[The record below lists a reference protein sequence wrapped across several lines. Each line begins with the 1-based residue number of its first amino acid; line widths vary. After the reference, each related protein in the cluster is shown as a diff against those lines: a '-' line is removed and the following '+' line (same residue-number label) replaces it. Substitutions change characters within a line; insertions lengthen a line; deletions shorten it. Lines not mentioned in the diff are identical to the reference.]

1 MVATTRKE
9 SSKKGITKKKVVR
22 KSPLKKK
29 NSSQTM
35 SEILRDTALKVL
47 DDRKAE
53 DIVLID
59 LSSGSALTDTMIVAS
74 GGSARQLGA
83 LSAYLR
89 DAFSKLGHKGIRI
102 EGLPQGDWVLVDA
115 GDVIIHLF
123 RPEVRSYYKIEEIWN
138 KKESV

>member
-1 MVATTRKE
+1 
-9 SSKKGITKKKVVR
+9 
-22 KSPLKKK
+22 
-29 NSSQTM
+29 M
-35 SEILRDTALKVL
+35 SEILRDAALKVL
-47 DDRKAE
+47 DERKAE
-53 DIVLID
+53 NISLID
-59 LSSGSALTDTMIVAS
+59 LSSCSALTDTMIVAS

-83 LSAYLR
+83 LSGYLR

-123 RPEVRSYYKIEEIWN
+123 RPEVRNYYQIEEIWD